1 HLCKHCSLAPVCLPE
16 ENRAVSEGS
25 YKAVRLFPEKRE
37 RATVHITGYR
47 TRIKKSAD
55 TIIVEKFN
63 AENESVVEKIPAHNV
78 ESLNL
83 HGNCQVS
90 AQMIRYLARQEINL
104 HWFTG
109 GGEYVGGLQPGGP
122 AVQRRLRQYEAL
134 RDPQFRMNL
143 ARRLIQAKCES
154 QLKYIL
160 RSTRKN
166 QKLRGDIDR
175 SIEIMRTLLKKIEA
189 AESSGTLLGIE
200 GSFARRYHG
209 IVPRLLNTEIESCL
223 LPQGRSKR
231 PPRDPYNA
239 CLSFL
244 YALLYRSVRQAII
257 AVGLDPCFGFFH
269 TARSAAE
276 PLVLDMIELFR
287 VTLCDM
293 PLIGSMN
300 RLFWKEADFMITKSK
315 VWLNEDGRKKAIQ
328 IFESRLDDHWKHPV
342 IGYSLSY
349 YRMIELEVRLL
360 EKEWGDN
367 VQTFAKAR
375 LR

>member
-1 HLCKHCSLAPVCLPE
+1 MALHALLYCERLYYLEEVESIYVANDRVYAGRTLHEEQRPSSDIVERIESFEVTESRLGLTGKVDRLMKRDGQWIPYEHKTGRCRMGDAGPEAWESDRVQIAAYALLLEEVTGRTIEEGRVRYHGDNQLVKVPIDDNLRKQALNAIDRAHELSIQPNRPPIVSNEHLCKHCSLAPVCLPE

-200 GSFARRYHG
+200 GSFAR
-209 IVPRLLNTEIESCL
+209 
-223 LPQGRSKR
+223 
-231 PPRDPYNA
+231 
-239 CLSFL
+239 
-244 YALLYRSVRQAII
+244 
-257 AVGLDPCFGFFH
+257 
-269 TARSAAE
+269 
-276 PLVLDMIELFR
+276 
-287 VTLCDM
+287 
-293 PLIGSMN
+293 
-300 RLFWKEADFMITKSK
+300 
-315 VWLNEDGRKKAIQ
+315 
-328 IFESRLDDHWKHPV
+328 
-342 IGYSLSY
+342 
-349 YRMIELEVRLL
+349 
-360 EKEWGDN
+360 
-367 VQTFAKAR
+367 
-375 LR
+375 